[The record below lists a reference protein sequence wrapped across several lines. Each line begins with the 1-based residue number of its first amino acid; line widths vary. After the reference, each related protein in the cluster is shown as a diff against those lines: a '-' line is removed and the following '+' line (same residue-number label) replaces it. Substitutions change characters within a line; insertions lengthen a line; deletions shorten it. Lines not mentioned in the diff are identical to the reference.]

1 MLPLARS
8 VRESGKS
15 HVNFLL
21 FPRFRFFLLLFLLF
35 SFFFF
40 FHPSRFSLC
49 PSRGNLQPSVRHRGN
64 WFFLL
69 HGDELARKHAD
80 TSQPSRSGLFSK
92 QDSRLYSRGM
102 QVRRLI
108 AKEEQFVDPT
118 PALNCFGFSLNR
130 SRVMLHDFATPSPPL
145 HTAGIIRLKKNHA
158 RYSSSFGRDYFVRL
172 FNLPL
177 GRVKNYRCNFL

>member
-8 VRESGKS
+8 VRESRKS

-21 FPRFRFFLLLFLLF
+21 FPRFRFFF
-35 SFFFF
+35 SFFFSSQPVF
-40 FHPSRFSLC
+40 PLF

-64 WFFLL
+64 WFFPL

-80 TSQPSRSGLFSK
+80 TSQPSRSSLFSK
-92 QDSRLYSRGM
+92 QESRLYSRGM

-108 AKEEQFVDPT
+108 AKEEQFVDPS

-130 SRVMLHDFATPSPPL
+130 SRVMLRNFATPPWYCENYP
-145 HTAGIIRLKKNHA
+145 IEKKS
-158 RYSSSFGRDYFVRL
+158 RSLLVFVRT
-172 FNLPL
+172 
-177 GRVKNYRCNFL
+177 